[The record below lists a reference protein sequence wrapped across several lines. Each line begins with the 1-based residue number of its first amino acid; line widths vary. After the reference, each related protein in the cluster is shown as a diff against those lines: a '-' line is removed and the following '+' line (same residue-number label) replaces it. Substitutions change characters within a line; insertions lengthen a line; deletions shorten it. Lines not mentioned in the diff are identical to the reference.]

1 MGLGKLQWGP
11 LKSFSIIDCI
21 FHMQYSR
28 IILLQHS
35 TVQDKVQYSTV
46 YIYSMFQIYSTIQY
60 PEWKPRNP
68 FQFNLGIV
76 GDENGCCL
84 QRTKIALQFWPKHAS
99 LAWIFHVSQ
108 DHLLHSPFFYLVHF
122 GLPFTNDREE
132 VFTCWTVTVC
142 CLLCFLQR
150 YCWNN
155 EVCLQEPL
163 LGSLL

>member
-99 LAWIFHVSQ
+99 LAWIFHASQ

-122 GLPFTNDREE
+122 GLPFSAIAGTMRSAFRNL
-132 VFTCWTVTVC
+132 
-142 CLLCFLQR
+142 CLAPCFDTTSVSPSKK
-150 YCWNN
+150 
-155 EVCLQEPL
+155 E
-163 LGSLL
+163 GS